1 MKNNLKKIRE
11 DIGITQT
18 SMAKH
23 LGITL
28 QSYFNKEQGKNE
40 FTISEA
46 FKISKVLNKNINDI
60 FLPKN
65 TPKQCKNI
73 MEE

>member
-46 FKISKVLNKNINDI
+46 FKISEVLNKNINDI
-60 FLPKN
+60 FLTKN
-65 TPKQCKNI
+65 TPKQCKN
-73 MEE
+73 MLEE